1 MPLLQRTKHTSTG
14 SATEKS
20 SLSDGQAEQNE
31 TPAGTGTTFTL
42 PANAS
47 AKPGRQGFVCAL
59 HEQRAPVSKVW
70 KKIKNTNKLLKGIR
84 RRVYFSRGCKS
95 LMCGVMPETL
105 ANGKVVYR
113 EVCTDPERSGEHDRR
128 E

>member
-1 MPLLQRTKHTSTG
+1 MASKGLRRFPIKVHEKLKRATNLHIPLKPLL
-14 SATEKS
+14 AI
-20 SLSDGQAEQNE
+20 LC
-31 TPAGTGTTFTL
+31 
-42 PANAS
+42 
-47 AKPGRQGFVCAL
+47 VCAL

-84 RRVYFSRGCKS
+84 RRVYFSRGCKPALSADRS
-95 LMCGVMPETL
+95 LMCGVMPETV
-105 ANGKVVYR
+105 ASGKVVYR